1 MPVVVVTVDVHVSPS
16 THHAL
21 HETGIS
27 GRGKGELTGTQYW
40 MAPEIS
46 TADGNPASSCEHNEK
61 TDVWAFGLV
70 RYGSLCRLMVTLF
83 KRSRCHADDAFPL
96 NRKKPYSRRPYL

>member
-1 MPVVVVTVDVHVSPS
+1 MPVVVVTVDMHVSSS
-16 THHAL
+16 THHVL

-27 GRGKGELTGTQYW
+27 GRGKGLLMGTPLW

-46 TADGNPASSCEHNEK
+46 KELGNSGEHNEK

-70 RYGSLCRLMVTLF
+70 R
-83 KRSRCHADDAFPL
+83 
-96 NRKKPYSRRPYL
+96 